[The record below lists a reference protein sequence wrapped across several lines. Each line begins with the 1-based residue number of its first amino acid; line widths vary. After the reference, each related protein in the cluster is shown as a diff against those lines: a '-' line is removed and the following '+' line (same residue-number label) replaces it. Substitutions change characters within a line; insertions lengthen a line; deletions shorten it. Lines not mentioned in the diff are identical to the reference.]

1 MMQSQDV
8 KERLVQIED
17 ELNKRA
23 NQLLL
28 NDPVARELLG
38 IKKGLEMSLNG
49 SLEIEEP
56 IDTVEAAA
64 HES

>member
-8 KERLVQIED
+8 KERLAQIQE
-17 ELNKRA
+17 EINRRA
-23 NQLLL
+23 NQLLVA
-28 NDPVARELLG
+28 DPVACELLG
-38 IKKGLEMSLNG
+38 MKKGLEMSLNG
-49 SLEIEEP
+49 SLEIEET